1 MRNPCKKFVYIDKD
15 GNPVYKNKIKYNT
28 KDEARKKAD
37 EMNTQEHVIHQLAP
51 YLCPKCHKWHIGRST
66 VEKTHYGKNKK
77 SKIK

>member
-28 KDEARKKAD
+28 KAEARKKA
-37 EMNTQEHVIHQLAP
+37 EEINSQEYVIHQLAP

-66 VEKTHYGKNKK
+66 VEITHYGKNKK
-77 SKIK
+77 CKII